1 MAAAAAAA
9 NARAD
14 CRGMYSW
21 WWDSHISPK
30 NSKWFCENLKDMDV
44 KVKQMIRIIEEDAD
58 SFAKRAEM
66 YYKRRP
72 ELMKLAEDF
81 YRAYRALAERY
92 GHATGVLRHARR
104 TMAEAFPDKVKS
116 MWENGR
122 DSAKYGEDSDDFPPE
137 RSDYDI
143 AAVMGLPE
151 EFMSPEMKSGFD
163 ELGDLFGSLGAGKSC
178 LYSCSCDEG
187 FPRAITCTEEAK
199 TGGESETWET
209 EVKGLPL
216 AEKPNHNLLSGLEYL
231 TLQVQDAEISEKQKE
246 LGRLQHA
253 DVDDSLQKLKNIWF
267 QFQEET
273 TSLLAR
279 LQGKVRLLE
288 DEESGIEHLQEELR
302 KVHEEN
308 TVWHLEMEIPSGRER
323 LQKLEADSD
332 QLACIL
338 EDVHSVGLD
347 PENLVPTVKELHAQL
362 AETKKTLEQERSEHA
377 TLQEKSALLDE
388 YIEKNVLLEISVFYL
403 ETQLDEFRDKIQF
416 LEKSCE
422 SLLDERS
429 NAALESDS
437 LTTRLQEAAEQNK
450 KLKDMNR
457 RLETSLSEANSQ
469 LRALM
474 LRAKG
479 INDYPQNAEKDYEE
493 LRRKYSVLETE
504 KEVLKSEITRLQIE
518 LKRKEECEEELEKSL
533 DANIN
538 GLLPNRGA
546 RDAGERNSSL
556 LFKFQTLAEA
566 WKFLQ
571 VQISCLEHENLV
583 QQSELQFLSDEIDA
597 GKATLHAMSKLKTI
611 SPTESVKLDH
621 DDTKNVMQKVHDWRE
636 SLSKI
641 EEEYLEWGIEKSVL
655 CSSLLQMKQEA
666 ADAMSD
672 LNKLK
677 IENRHLRSE
686 IADVKSENEVL
697 LCETLCGK
705 DLLCEKENRIL
716 EAEKLLKAIDCED
729 KKVQRKLY
737 NLKMELANAKLGKE
751 DQEKQI
757 SRLSDNLNQ
766 QIVESGCLREQIKLM
781 ERQLLDVKEE
791 YREVSRKKQSR
802 ADESQVR
809 EAQSTAVLCE
819 FIMSGLKFAMLEDS
833 VFEAAIA
840 QGKENDI
847 RLAEITRLMQMVK
860 TLEGENVELRSRVDA
875 FTSVIE
881 KVTTVSEWRD
891 RKCRTGTEAEDE
903 EVADKVAF
911 YEPDLKISFSQNEF
925 TTKEIVVDQ
934 SSGFLHFSDNRS
946 SGVEADDRMLELW
959 ETSDASGN
967 IDLKVGKPLRVSRP
981 DDLKSDD
988 TQKDHKDPNCPG
1000 ESRDD
1005 KKHVTDKQEIIENI
1019 TEHKQVGSKRRLLE
1033 RLNADAQKLTNLHIT
1048 LNDLQRMVE
1057 LIVWSE
1063 QQRGGEYDTIK
1074 SQLDEARATTA
1085 KLSQANTKLVK
1096 AVEKRF
1102 RSRHVKPTSEAP
1114 DDGESFIR
1122 RRISEKARRGTEKVA
1137 RLQSEA
1143 QKLQF
1148 LLLRLSEQKE
1158 EKARATAKAVDRKP
1172 RVLLKDYLNSR
1183 SRSSSGGGSQKQKAQ
1198 FCACVQLPSRRI

>member
-1 MAAAAAAA
+1 MAVAAA

-30 NSKWFCENLKDMDV
+30 NSKWLCENLKDMDV

-116 MWENGR
+116 MWENGH

-137 RSDYDI
+137 MSDYDI

-178 LYSCSCDEG
+178 IYSCGRDEG
-187 FPRAITCTEEAK
+187 FQRMVAGAGEAK
-199 TGGESETWET
+199 KAETGGQSETWET

-216 AEKPNHNLLSGLEYL
+216 AEKLNRDLLSGLEYL
-231 TLQVQDAEISEKQKE
+231 TLQVQDAEVVEKQKE

-273 TSLLAR
+273 ASLLAQ

-288 DEESGIEHLQEELR
+288 DKESDVEHLQGQLR

-308 TVWHLEMEIPSGRER
+308 EVRHLEMEISNRGER

-338 EDVHSVGLD
+338 EEVLSAGLD
-347 PENLVPTVKELHAQL
+347 PDNLVLSVKELCAQVV
-362 AETKKTLEQERSEHA
+362 EMTKTLEQERSEHA

-388 YIEKNVLLEISVFYL
+388 YVEKNVLLEISVSYL
-403 ETQLDEFRDKIQF
+403 ETQLDEFRDKVQF
-416 LEKSCE
+416 LEESCK

-429 NAALESDS
+429 NSTLHSDS
-437 LTTRLQEAAEQNK
+437 LTTRLQETAEQNK

-457 RLETSLSEANSQ
+457 RLEASLSEANSQ
-469 LRALM
+469 LHALM

-479 INDYPQNAEKDYEE
+479 INDYLQNAEKDYEE

-504 KEVLKSEITRLQIE
+504 KEVSKSEITRLQIE

-538 GLLPNRGA
+538 DLLPNRVTH
-546 RDAGERNSSL
+546 DAGKRNSSL
-556 LFKFQTLAEA
+556 LFKFQTLVEA
-566 WKFLQ
+566 WKFSQ
-571 VQISCLEHENLV
+571 VQISCLEHENLI
-583 QQSELQFLSDEIDA
+583 QQSELQFLSDEIEA
-597 GKATLHAMSKLKTI
+597 GKASLHAMSKLKAI
-611 SPTESVKLDH
+611 SPEESGKSGH
-621 DDTKNVMQKVHDWRE
+621 DDTKNVMQKVHEWRK
-636 SLSKI
+636 SLSKV
-641 EEEYLEWGIEKSVL
+641 EEEYLEGAIEKFVL

-666 ADAMSD
+666 AGAISD

-677 IENRHLRSE
+677 AEKLHLRNE
-686 IADVKSENEVL
+686 IAEVKSENEVL
-697 LCETLCGK
+697 LCETLSGK

-716 EAEKLLKAIDCED
+716 EAEKLLKATDGED

-737 NLKMELANAKLGKE
+737 NLKMELANTKLGKE
-751 DQEKQI
+751 DQKRQI
-757 SRLSDNLNQ
+757 LRLSESLNQ
-766 QIVESGCLREQIKLM
+766 QIVESGCLQEQLKRM
-781 ERQLLDVKEE
+781 GRQLLDTKEE
-791 YREVSRKKQSR
+791 YRAVSRREQTT
-802 ADESQVR
+802 ADETQVL
-809 EAQSTAVLCE
+809 EAQATAVFCE
-819 FIMSGLKFAMLEDS
+819 LIMSGLKEAMLEDS
-833 VFEAAIA
+833 VFEAAVVRE
-840 QGKENDI
+840 KENERRI
-847 RLAEITRLMQMVK
+847 AEIKRLTEIVK
-860 TLEGENVELRSRVDA
+860 RLEGENVELRSRGDA

-881 KVTTVSEWRD
+881 KENTVSKPND
-891 RKCRTGTEAEDE
+891 IKCRTGPEADKVEV
-903 EVADKVAF
+903 EVADKMAF
-911 YEPDLKISFSQNEF
+911 YGPVHEISLPQNEF
-925 TTKEIVVDQ
+925 TTKEIVVDH
-934 SSGFLHFSDNRS
+934 SFGFLHFSGNRS
-946 SGVEADDRMLELW
+946 QGIEADDRILELW
-959 ETSDASGN
+959 ETSDASG
-967 IDLKVGKPLRVSRP
+967 DLKVSKPLRVTMP
-981 DDLKSDD
+981 DDLKFDD
-988 TQKDHKDPNCPG
+988 TRKDHNCPG
-1000 ESRDD
+1000 ESRDEKEHNAD
-1005 KKHVTDKQEIIENI
+1005 TQDITENI
-1019 TEHKQVGSKRRLLE
+1019 TEHKQVGSKRRILE

-1057 LIVWSE
+1057 LIARSE
-1063 QQRGGEYDTIK
+1063 QERGGEYDTIK

-1102 RSRHVKPTSEAP
+1102 HSRNVKPTSEAP
-1114 DDGESFIR
+1114 GDGESFIR
-1122 RRISEKARRGTEKVA
+1122 RRISEKARRGSEKVA

-1158 EKARATAKAVDRKP
+1158 EKARAAAKADNKKP
-1172 RVLLKDYLNSR
+1172 RLLLKDYLNSK
-1183 SRSSSGGGSQKQKAQ
+1183 SRSNGGAGGHKQKKAQ
-1198 FCACVQLPSRRI
+1198 LCACVQLPSRRS